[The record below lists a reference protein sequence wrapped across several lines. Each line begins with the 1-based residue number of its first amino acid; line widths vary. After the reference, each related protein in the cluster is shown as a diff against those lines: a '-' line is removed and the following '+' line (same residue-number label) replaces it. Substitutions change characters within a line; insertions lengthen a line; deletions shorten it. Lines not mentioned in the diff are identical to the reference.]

1 VRRLAAAFHQLAG
14 AVWIH
19 RTRLANRKIARP
31 PATFGTI
38 AYRDP
43 AISFCVHLKFEIF
56 NLKSPVPLQ
65 ALQNRPNVA

>member
-1 VRRLAAAFHQLAG
+1 LLGLFGFTETVARI
-14 AVWIH
+14 V
-19 RTRLANRKIARP
+19 TARP